1 MTRLKPS
8 SVVTEPVRITGSA
21 LRRVPGAG
29 MVSRAAEGTL
39 DAVGNVSP
47 RGRRIAVYTGAGLL
61 GVAGV
66 VEWPVAIAGAA
77 VAWLTQPKP
86 EQGTAQDRAPGAEGR
101 KTRAMTSAASRT
113 AASGGT
119 TTSAATRAGMGAS
132 AGTGTSEA
140 MGDPPMGGDMTASG
154 ARATASPG
162 RTSSPGRA
170 TASGVRTRVAHGT
183 GTTTIRAATAH
194 RRTAARRGTA
204 TMS

>member
-8 SVVTEPVRITGSA
+8 SVVTKPVSMTGSA

-47 RGRRIAVYTGAGLL
+47 RGRRMAVYTGAGLL

-86 EQGTAQDRAPGAEGR
+86 EEGTARERTAGTEGH
-101 KTRAMTSAASRT
+101 KTRAMTSAAART

-119 TTSAATRAGMGAS
+119 TTSAATRAGTGAS
-132 AGTGTSEA
+132 AG
-140 MGDPPMGGDMTASG
+140 GGAAASPGRMASPGRTTASG
-154 ARATASPG
+154 AR
-162 RTSSPGRA
+162 
-170 TASGVRTRVAHGT
+170 TRMAHGT

-204 TMS
+204 TMG